1 MSRPSQISSP
11 LQSVDEDSF
20 TPGYVVAEN
29 DADNDEE
36 ANVRTFFATPEPD
49 GVSGHTCLAL
59 EEIIA
64 DAKNLALIQRLHRF
78 NNSSHLTVKQRTR
91 LGEDMVEDAV
101 PGAYKVQ
108 VVDGEG
114 IQELID
120 KPPTSKTET
129 SAFHKIAPNDW
140 MQLMRAEKSSSGQLS
155 GSGSIQGTVGNTSC
169 IAGARRKMSA
179 MSIPGTAHPPAFQT
193 TRATTANS
201 VLRMGASVATSV
213 GKTASSKSTRQA
225 EVEVDMEDA
234 ELGTLDGESHAA
246 IVGGDPMDIDSDSDV
261 TMTGV

>member
-1 MSRPSQISSP
+1 MPRHSQLSP
-11 LQSVDEDSF
+11 PLESVDEIPF
-20 TPGYVVAEN
+20 TTGYVVAEN
-29 DADNDEE
+29 DADDDEE
-36 ANVRTFFATPEPD
+36 ANVNTFFVTPEPD
-49 GVSGHTCLAL
+49 GVSGHTCLKL

-64 DAKNLALIQRLHRF
+64 DPKNLALIQRLHRF
-78 NNSSHLTVKQRTR
+78 NSSSHLTVKQRTR

-140 MQLMRAEKSSSGQLS
+140 MQLMRAGKSSSGQLS
-155 GSGSIQGTVGNTSC
+155 GSGSIPGTVGNTSC
-169 IAGARRKMSA
+169 IAGARRNMSA

-193 TRATTANS
+193 TRAMTADS
-201 VLRMGASVATSV
+201 VSTVRGSVATSV
-213 GKTASSKSTRQA
+213 GGTVAAQGRCT
-225 EVEVDMEDA
+225 EVEVDMEGA
-234 ELGTLDGESHAA
+234 GFGTLDAGSPTA
-246 IVGGDPMDIDSDSDV
+246 IAGGDSMDIDPDSDV
-261 TMTGV
+261 EMTDV